1 MSNYRRAFVAGGTY
15 FFTVTTAHRRPLL
28 TQPGIRSALRAGI
41 TQARQTL
48 PFSIDAWV
56 LLPDHLHCIWTLPPE
71 DANFSARWAIIKRQV
86 SRTHEQGRRCVGRT
100 LPERSAS
107 QWKRRESG
115 FWQRRFWE
123 HLIRD
128 EEDLRS
134 HIEYIHWNP
143 MKHGYIQTLA
153 DWPYSTFQRFVQRG
167 LYPANWGGQGVQELS
182 GEAFGE

>member
-1 MSNYRRAFVAGGTY
+1 MSNYRRAFISGGTY
-15 FFTVTTAHRRPLL
+15 FFTVTTAYRPLL

-48 PFSIDAWV
+48 PFTIDAWV
-56 LLPDHLHCIWTLPPE
+56 LLPDHHHCIWTLPPE
-71 DANFSARWAIIKRQV
+71 DVNFSARWAIIKRQV
-86 SRTHEQGRRCVGRT
+86 SRAYEQERRCVGRT

-107 QWKRRESG
+107 QRKRRESG

-123 HLIRD
+123 YLLQD
-128 EEDLRS
+128 EGDLRR

-143 MKHGYIQTLA
+143 MKHGYAKTLA
-153 DWPYSTFQRFVQRG
+153 DWPYSTFHRFVQRG
-167 LYPANWGGQGVQELS
+167 LHSPNWGGQGVQDLS